1 MSKRKRLILNGFS
14 MNVVSH
20 IYHGLWRHPETRQV
34 EFNDLDTWIEL
45 VHLLESACFD
55 ALFLADVI
63 GVDPAY
69 KGSWDT
75 YVKEA
80 VQIPSN
86 DSGALAAVLVGVTE
100 NLGLTFTSSIL
111 SEHPFSFAR
120 RLSTLDHL
128 SKGRI
133 GWNIVTS
140 VSHNAAQNF
149 GLERIVAH
157 DERYAWADEYMEV
170 VYKLWEGSW
179 DDDALLADKRSG
191 VYADPGKVHRVYHE
205 GKRYRVMGPH
215 LTTPSPQR
223 TPVLYQA
230 GSSKA
235 GRSFAARHAE
245 GTFIQS
251 PNPEGARRTI
261 AETRSYAAAAG
272 RDPADLLFV
281 QGLSFVVGSTEEE
294 AWRKS
299 REIDEYVSFD
309 GLAAHISRDMG
320 IDLGRLDPDRPI
332 DQYSIEG
339 LQGFVRLFEDG
350 HPGKRATVADL
361 ANSLSYNGRIVGTPE
376 GIADQLERWQ
386 DAGIDGVNVMY
397 QTTPGSFRDFIE
409 NVIPVLQQRG
419 LAQREYAP
427 GTLRERLFADRPA
440 RLNERHPAARY
451 RGAFTRSAGVA
462 TSDNDTAVRWN
473 VAE

>member
-1 MSKRKRLILNGFS
+1 MRKRLILNGFS

-20 IYHGLWRHPETRQV
+20 IYHGLWRHPDTSQV
-34 EFNDLDTWIEL
+34 EFNNLETWIEL
-45 VHLLESACFD
+45 VRLLEAGKFD

-75 YVKEA
+75 YVREA

-86 DSGALAAVLVGVTE
+86 DSAALAATLIGVTE
-100 NLGLTFTSSIL
+100 NLGITFTSSIL

-157 DERYAWADEYMEV
+157 DERYAWADEYMDV

-179 DDDALLADKRSG
+179 DDDAVLADKHAG
-191 VYADPGKVHRVYHE
+191 IYADPDKVHRIYHV
-205 GKRYRVMGPH
+205 GKHYRVMGPH
-215 LTTPSPQR
+215 LTIPSPQR

-230 GSSKA
+230 GSSKR
-235 GRSFAARHAE
+235 GRAFAAHHAE
-245 GTFIQS
+245 GTFIVAN
-251 PNPEGARRTI
+251 NPEGARKAI
-261 AETRSYAAAAG
+261 AETSQYAVEAG
-272 RDPADLLFV
+272 RDPSDLLYI
-281 QGLSFVVGSTEEE
+281 QGLSFVVASTEEE
-294 AWRKS
+294 ARRKS

-309 GLAAHISRDMG
+309 GLAAHISRDLG

-332 DQYSIEG
+332 DEYGIQG
-339 LQGFVRLFEDG
+339 LQGYVRLFEEG

-361 ANSLSYNGRIVGTPE
+361 AQALSYNGRIVGTPE
-376 GIADQLERWQ
+376 SIADELERWQ
-386 DAGIDGVNVMY
+386 DAGIGGVNVMY
-397 QTTPGSFRDFIE
+397 QRTPGSFSDFVE
-409 NVIPVLQQRG
+409 HVIPELQRRG

-427 GTLRERLFADRPA
+427 GTLRERLFPGRPA
-440 RLNERHPAARY
+440 QLLDRHPAARY
-451 RGAFTRSAGVA
+451 RGTFTSSAGVA
-462 TSDNDTAVRWN
+462 PSQVDTAVNWAA
-473 VAE
+473 AE